1 MKEFF
6 KKLKDEIIPGFITRL
21 KEDRKFLFTVLGIA
35 AAVIIAIVVIIVVCV
50 KGSEI
55 KPDPGIT
62 VDSTQVTFAPN
73 ATPTP
78 SPSPEPGSEPTA
90 TPTPS
95 PSPTP
100 TPDLHIGEVRS
111 ELDGGWIKEEI
122 ANKRPFCAM
131 LNNII
136 YANPQSGV
144 GEAKI
149 LYEALVEGGIT
160 RLMGVYEGVDENSSC
175 ATRLGSIRSARHYY
189 VSVATEYDAIYV
201 HFGGAY
207 YAYDKM
213 EEMGIKDNMDGMS
226 MGGDVFYR
234 DKNIESPHNAFF
246 SFVGA
251 YQYLEDHKRR
261 TEHKEGYTPNHFVFN
276 DEQLYPADN
285 SPVYNESGEVIPY
298 AGPEATPAYKVLL
311 SYDRW
316 TQPYMLYDPE
326 TQLYNRYQFGGI
338 HIDYNT
344 QQPLTFT
351 NIIIQIVHEWDKD
364 RNDYQD
370 MDLTDTSGKGYY
382 ISKGQCVP
390 ITWKKNEKAGFMM
403 YYGSDGEVLSINP
416 GKTFISLFP
425 DFRTDYLSIEAQQN
439 E

>member
-1 MKEFF
+1 MKDFF
-6 KKLKDEIIPGFITRL
+6 SRLKDEIIPGFIKRL
-21 KEDRKFLFTVLGIA
+21 KEDRKFLYICIGIA
-35 AAVIIAIVVIIVVCV
+35 AAVIIAIAAIIFFCV
-50 KGSEI
+50 HTSKKS
-55 KPDPGIT
+55 PDTAMPDNTSI
-62 VDSTQVTFAPN
+62 VTEAPTPT
-73 ATPTP
+73 AVPTPTP
-78 SPSPEPGSEPTA
+78 TPVPTA

-111 ELDGGWIKEEI
+111 ELDGGWIKEEV
-122 ANKRPFCAM
+122 ANQRPFCAM

-160 RLMGVYEGVDENSSC
+160 RLMGVYEGVTEDSSC

-226 MGGDVFYR
+226 TGGDVFYR
-234 DKNIESPHNAFF
+234 DYSIEAPHNAFF
-246 SFVGA
+246 SFMGA
-251 YQYLEDHKRR
+251 YRYLEERKRR
-261 TEHKEGYTPNHFVFN
+261 TTHKEGYTPNHFTFN
-276 DEQLYPADN
+276 EEQLYPADK
-285 SPVYNESGEVIPY
+285 SPVYNADGAVLPY

-326 TQLYNRYQFGGI
+326 TQLYNRFQFGGQ

-364 RNDYQD
+364 HNDYQD

-425 DFRTDYLSIEAQQN
+425 DFRADYLSIEAEQN
-439 E
+439 D